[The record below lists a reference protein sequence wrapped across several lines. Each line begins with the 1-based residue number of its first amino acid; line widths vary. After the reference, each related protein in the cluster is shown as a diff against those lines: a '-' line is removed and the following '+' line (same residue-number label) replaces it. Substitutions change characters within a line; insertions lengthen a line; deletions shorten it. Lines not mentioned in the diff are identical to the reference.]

1 MELWYPGAVRKP
13 DFSKGSY
20 AGSVMVGNCLCL
32 HSTET
37 TGLPGYRGGA
47 TTPHFTALP
56 DFEAE
61 QIEWFQHL
69 PINRSAR
76 ALENRAGGV
85 QTNTYGVIQ
94 VEMGGT
100 CDSQYAKTWGSREVN
115 VDYIYTEAPPAW
127 YITELAKFVV
137 WLDEQL
143 SDFRIENSAEE
154 WRYYR
159 KNGSTT
165 GGSYGATSNRFTS
178 AKWPNVYGI
187 FGHQH
192 AIENSHGDPGA
203 FPCDAL
209 VAEAIALR
217 DGTTVPPVVIDDPP
231 DPTLPPTVYD
241 KMDPASYFRGVVG
254 DHVTWYGERIR
265 IWSKE
270 LLLPDPY
277 SVGPGPEWGPA
288 DERGTQAIQLVWWP
302 GSSTAPGGDADGF
315 PGSQSLPRLAADP
328 KVTVPTPAPK
338 SVTVTTAV
346 QNMAGNNAHGIV
358 TAKARIERYVAARE
372 AIPVDVISAQETTVA
387 STVRPRLD
395 SGLKPL
401 GYTRAGGGKGRYVF
415 TGSRLK
421 IIASG
426 LITAPKTAWYKFDDK
441 QAAWVIYTV
450 DGARGM
456 DVSLHAESDS
466 GVTPDALRVK
476 QVLYFATAALA
487 IAATNNVPA
496 QNVMLAGDTNSE
508 GMVAAALVAAGW
520 RNVANGTPFRNTHT
534 FMGWDG
540 RSRRRFD
547 YGLVRDNALPAEL
560 VALAHDTEISDHAG
574 LRIVRQLI
582 K

>member
-20 AGSVMVGNCLCL
+20 AGSPMEGNCLCL

-47 TTPHFTALP
+47 TTPHFTTLP
-56 DFEAE
+56 DFENE
-61 QIEWFQHL
+61 KIEWFQHL

-76 ALENRAGGV
+76 ALENRNGGV
-85 QTNTYGVIQ
+85 ETNTFGVIQ

-127 YITELAKFVV
+127 YLTELAKFVV

-143 SDFRIENSAEE
+143 PDFKIENSAEE

-165 GGSYGATSNRFTS
+165 GGSYGATSTRFTS

-328 KVTVPTPAPK
+328 PKPAATVEVISAI
-338 SVTVTTAV
+338 
-346 QNMAGNNAHGIV
+346 QNMAGNNVYGIK
-358 TAKARIERYVAARE
+358 TAKARMGRYVAARK
-372 AIPVDVISAQETTVA
+372 ATPVHVLNAQETTVA

-395 SGLKPL
+395 SGLKPF
-401 GYTRAGGGKGRYVF
+401 GYTRAGGGEGRYCYTRGVKVIDAGLF
-415 TGSRLK
+415 TVPSKWWFQR
-421 IIASG
+421 
-426 LITAPKTAWYKFDDK
+426 DNK
-441 QAAWVIYTV
+441 QAAWVVYER
-450 DGARGM
+450 DGAIGM
-456 DVSLHAESDS
+456 DVSMHLESAS
-466 GVTPDALRVK
+466 GMTADNLRVDQAK
-476 QVLYFATAALA
+476 WIADSALA
-487 IAATNNVPA
+487 KAKALHVPE
-496 QNVMLAGDTNSE
+496 QNVLLTGDTNSE
-508 GMVAAALVAAGW
+508 GMVLAALVSAGW
-520 RNVANGTPFRNTHT
+520 RNAADGTDFTDTHT

-540 RSRRRFD
+540 RSRKRFD
-547 YGLVRDNALPAEL
+547 YALVRHDAAKAE
-560 VALAHDTEISDHAG
+560 VEAISHDTSIADHAG
-574 LRIVRQLI
+574 LRVRRQLTT
-582 K
+582 